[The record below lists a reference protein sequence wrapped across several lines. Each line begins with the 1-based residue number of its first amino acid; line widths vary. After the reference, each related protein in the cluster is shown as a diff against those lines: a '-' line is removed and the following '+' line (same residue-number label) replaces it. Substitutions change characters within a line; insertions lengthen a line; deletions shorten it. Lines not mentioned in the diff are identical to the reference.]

1 MVILSE
7 ELVLRLFSSSGIF
20 LKWSI
25 ILVRIFCRRTWRF
38 GIWWCGI
45 WGTGSDNSKWHRI
58 CKAYQFINRS
68 SAYYSNIYVIV
79 TTRLVIVFVSQPK
92 NHENTKI
99 LTRTC
104 WFLSNPRSK
113 TVLVTFMLTI
123 GKSYCLKIKIILL
136 YNIIYGYQYGPIF
149 SKNFVIVS
157 GRQKNIFMMS
167 GFIISGF

>member
-7 ELVLRLFSSSGIF
+7 ELVLRFFSSSGIF

-25 ILVRIFCRRTWRF
+25 ILVRIFCRGT
-38 GIWWCGI
+38 WWCWI
-45 WGTGSDNSKWHRI
+45 WGSGSDNSKWHRI

-79 TTRLVIVFVSQPK
+79 TTHFMIVLVSQSK
-92 NHENTKI
+92 KHENTKI

-167 GFIISGF
+167 GFIISGFL